1 MGSHGK
7 STPRLALI
15 GGTGLDA
22 ITGFEPL
29 TDAAPVTAFGP
40 ASAPLAS
47 GRLGGLPV
55 LFLARHGTA
64 HSIPPHA
71 INYRANI
78 AALREAGATH
88 VVAVAA
94 VGGIGPNC
102 GAGALVVPDQLI
114 DYTWGR
120 EHAFAS
126 TVLAPDSH
134 FDFTEPYCAELRAAL
149 LAAGAAA
156 GVALVD
162 GGVYGATQGP
172 RLETAA
178 EIRRLARDF
187 ALAPSA
193 VCYGPARPDFVTRR
207 WPWSR
212 TAPRDWAARSR
223 WTKFTACSPRRCT
236 RPDGCWRPWGR
247 GGEEKGSD
255 NPLAAGATRSRL
267 RSPG

>member
-178 EIRRLARDF
+178 EIRRLARDGCDLVGMTGMPEA
-187 ALAPSA
+187 ALAREAGLCYATLA
-193 VCYGPARPDFVTRR
+193 VVSNR
-207 WPWSR
+207 
-212 TAPRDWAARSR
+212 AA
-223 WTKFTACSPRRCT
+223 
-236 RPDGCWRPWGR
+236 GL
-247 GGEEKGSD
+247 GGEITMDEIHGVLASAMHTAGRVLEALGQGWRRKG
-255 NPLAAGATRSRL
+255 L
-267 RSPG
+267 